1 MTDLCSVDLA
11 ALALILLPAGSM
23 MALCQT
29 TAAEREVDAS
39 GKDTLQ
45 RRERDS
51 PDQRLP
57 PTGSTPRD
65 TAGAEEDRVA
75 SRNVP
80 GKSYIQGKSPKP

>member
-39 GKDTLQ
+39 VKDTLQ

-57 PTGSTPRD
+57 PAGSTPRV
-65 TAGAEEDRVA
+65 TPGTEEDRVA
-75 SRNVP
+75 SSNVP
-80 GKSYIQGKSPKP
+80 VKSYIYSR